1 MAHRNDELA
10 TLIAETGW
18 SQSAL
23 AAAVVRVAAEVGADE
38 LLTVKRSHIA
48 MWISGTRP
56 RGRAGEILRETL
68 SRRLKRPVTLAEI
81 GLAGKI
87 PDVATGSEWDTDT
100 LTTLANLGRD
110 SMDRER
116 RRILAG
122 AAYSVGGLVLP
133 GDPWWDEA
141 PERARSRAA
150 GPGHKVGG
158 TEVRAVREMTEF
170 FSRRDQRHGGV
181 DGRTALHQYI
191 VDDVARYVGGTFSGE
206 KARRSLYSAAAEA
219 VYVAGWMGFDASQH
233 EAARRHFTLALK
245 LAAEADD
252 APLAGHILRAMA
264 HQAMDLGHPRAALD
278 LATASVER
286 ERYARATPRERA
298 LIGIVRA
305 RALALDG
312 RRSSAVA
319 AIRQAE
325 ADLDR
330 AAPGDE
336 EPKRVWFFQE
346 ASLAHETA
354 RTLWALGDLDG
365 ALHHFRDS
373 VRRREVGSFSRTH
386 AVTLGYMGAVEAGQG
401 NIDAACQTWSRALDA
416 MDGVQ
421 SGRARQAAVTMRT
434 VLSPFRHRGIPSASE
449 VDARARAVL
458 QRVT

>member
-1 MAHRNDELA
+1 M
-10 TLIAETGW
+10 IAETGW

-122 AAYSVGGLVLP
+122 AAYSVGGLALP
-133 GDPWWDEA
+133 GEPWWDEA
-141 PERARSRAA
+141 PERARSRAT
-150 GPGHKVGG
+150 GPGRRVGG

-264 HQAMDLGHPRAALD
+264 HQAMDLGHLRAALD